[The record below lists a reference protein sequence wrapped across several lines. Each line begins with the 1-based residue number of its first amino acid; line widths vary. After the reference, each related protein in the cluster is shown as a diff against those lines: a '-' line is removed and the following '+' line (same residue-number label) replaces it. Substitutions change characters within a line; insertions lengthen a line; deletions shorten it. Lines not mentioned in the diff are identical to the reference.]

1 MTAWRSTPESA
12 QEKCA
17 RSALVTGLDGSAG
30 TVAAGET
37 QPGGGTILPCRDDL
51 LGGLKERRMGAV
63 GTGTWGIS
71 AKRLVK

>member
-1 MTAWRSTPESA
+1 VPGARWLPASTARLAQLPRARRS
-12 QEKCA
+12 
-17 RSALVTGLDGSAG
+17 L
-30 TVAAGET
+30 
-37 QPGGGTILPCRDDL
+37 GGGTILPCRDDL